1 MFVCIW
7 KQVRRAL
14 LCDRCRGFFDYS
26 PHRDML
32 KCNADITIPKLNVI
46 IVYHNSNLH
55 VLMSAEKMCMWD
67 ILFPRILTE
76 PIKQTTRWAWRKV
89 CVTTG
94 CVSSWPD
101 VLTYKHIYYQLSNAR
116 ISSHQ
121 WLCKCCLKK
130 VKKEMTLHFAN
141 SWHKNKRQTST
152 AGIGLNLWLIVMKK
166 SNRIMALG
174 QRCVLKIESH
184 AGFYLIIVKMC
195 RFCSYHKTIITRKK
209 RNITHVLLHLCP
221 CNVLTFNKFFYY
233 YLIWRYEICLFLDS
247 ISMRA

>member
-14 LCDRCRGFFDYS
+14 LCDRCRCFFDYS

-46 IVYHNSNLH
+46 IVYHNSYLH
-55 VLMSAEKMCMWD
+55 VLMSTEKMCMWD

-141 SWHKNKRQTST
+141 SWHKNKDKHLQQ
-152 AGIGLNLWLIVMKK
+152 AFWPEFMIDCNE
-166 SNRIMALG
+166 
-174 QRCVLKIESH
+174 KIKQNHGTGTKACTKNWES
-184 AGFYLIIVKMC
+184 C
-195 RFCSYHKTIITRKK
+195 RFCVGSAHITKLLLLDHEK
-209 RNITHVLLHLCP
+209 NETLLMSSCIFVHAMYLHLTHSFP
-221 CNVLTFNKFFYY
+221 GQHQ
-233 YLIWRYEICLFLDS
+233 YES
-247 ISMRA
+247 IMFV